1 LSFEILKGCET
12 KNKILAQLGYAPTDC
27 VAIIHAD
34 DVSMCQASLDSF
46 ADLERKGTHD
56 REHLC

>member
-1 LSFEILKGCET
+1 M
-12 KNKILAQLGYAPTDC
+12 NKILAQLGYAPTDC

-46 ADLERKGTHD
+46 ADLERQGTHD
-56 REHLC
+56 HEHLC